1 MSDRIS
7 VALVGWRSSPGMRRV
22 LISYGLFGMIEF
34 SVWLAVLL
42 YAYDIGGASLAGLA
56 AVVQLVPAI
65 ILVPFLGGMGDRLP
79 RVKALV
85 LAYLVVAASTALVG
99 CLLVLS
105 APPLLVLVGGMV
117 VTTAISLVR
126 PVHFSLLPGLAPD
139 PASLVS
145 GNSLSSCLDGI
156 TLFLGPVLAGL
167 AAQTAGPWLVFAV
180 GTAFG
185 VAAAL
190 LCRGV
195 TLVSPPEPPPDHR
208 GMLREAVGGLVAL
221 WGNWAALTLVVIM
234 GVRFVIEGAMDV
246 MGVTFASTVLGGE
259 SSTAGVLVGAT
270 GAGMLAGAMAAATL
284 ARRQRLTSVVIGGG
298 VLSGLAVAAVALLSS
313 LAPVLLCV
321 VIAGIG
327 GSVLLVSG
335 RTLLQRNVADDVL
348 SRVFAV
354 QEGTSMLGL
363 AIGAALAPLLISA
376 FGPAGAYV
384 PLGLG
389 IALLVLVAAR
399 WIRSLDATAE
409 LHLEEVALLAQ
420 VPALSVVPPFELESL
435 AATATWLQ
443 LEAGEEL
450 EIHGRDERVLFVLQS
465 GELEDVEG
473 ASARARELG
482 PGACFGDMEL
492 CTVRM
497 ERGTLRAATE
507 ARILMLGE
515 SKVKEAL
522 VGE

>member
-1 MSDRIS
+1 
-7 VALVGWRSSPGMRRV
+7 
-22 LISYGLFGMIEF
+22 
-34 SVWLAVLL
+34 
-42 YAYDIGGASLAGLA
+42 
-56 AVVQLVPAI
+56 
-65 ILVPFLGGMGDRLP
+65 
-79 RVKALV
+79 
-85 LAYLVVAASTALVG
+85 
-99 CLLVLS
+99 
-105 APPLLVLVGGMV
+105 
-117 VTTAISLVR
+117 
-126 PVHFSLLPGLAPD
+126 
-139 PASLVS
+139 
-145 GNSLSSCLDGI
+145 
-156 TLFLGPVLAGL
+156 
-167 AAQTAGPWLVFAV
+167 
-180 GTAFG
+180 
-185 VAAAL
+185 
-190 LCRGV
+190 
-195 TLVSPPEPPPDHR
+195 
-208 GMLREAVGGLVAL
+208 
-221 WGNWAALTLVVIM
+221 
-234 GVRFVIEGAMDV
+234 MDV